1 MRILFFVPTPPTAQT
16 DYDTNFIFG
25 MSDPP
30 VTRLG
35 AIEAIFDFL
44 IFDF

>member
-1 MRILFFVPTPPTAQT
+1 MRILFFVPTPPTALPN
-16 DYDTNFIFG
+16 DDRNLKFG
-25 MSDPP
+25 MIGPC